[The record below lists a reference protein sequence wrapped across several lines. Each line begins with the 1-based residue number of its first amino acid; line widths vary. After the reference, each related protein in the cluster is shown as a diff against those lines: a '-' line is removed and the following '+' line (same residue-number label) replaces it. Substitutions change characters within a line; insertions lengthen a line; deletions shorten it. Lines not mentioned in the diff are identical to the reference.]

1 MRAFNAG
8 NNNSSEAGTYSAA
21 TATLIE
27 DSAQVIC
34 AGAVNSLGS
43 SLVIFGVANFDPAVS
58 TTTPLITNQCTIDN
72 SYLAGTDNLV
82 VTGTLTLVGG
92 ILQTTGT
99 IDAEGGVTI
108 EAFQPSSTGA
118 VLEYGTLNNYG
129 TATWT
134 GGAIIANNGVVFN
147 NEPGATFNAL
157 SDDSFIW
164 TGNNSTSAGAVP
176 IFNNLAGAPSQ
187 SPARTGSAGTQVG
200 VVFNNAGAVDVSS
213 GTLALGAA
221 DVTLPATSSGSFQG
235 ALGPRWTSLQPRIS
249 RPHRASTPTRW
260 SLIPET
266 TTPAKLVH
274 TARCDRDSHRRLCP
288 GDLHRGGEQPRELTG
303 HLRCGQLQ
311 PGCLNHHA
319 LDH

>member
-1 MRAFNAG
+1 MEFDSG

-27 DSAQVIC
+27 DSAQVIFT
-34 AGAVNSLGS
+34 GAVNSLGS
-43 SLVIFGVANFDPAVS
+43 SLVIFGVANFSPAVS

-134 GGAIIANNGVVFN
+134 GGAIIANNGAVFN

-164 TGNNSTSAGAVP
+164 TGNNSTGAERCP
-176 IFNNLAGAPSQ
+176 ALATI
-187 SPARTGSAGTQVG
+187 SPAPPFTKSGGTGSAGTQVG
-200 VVFNNAGAVDVSS
+200 VVFNDAGAVDVSS
-213 GTLALGAA
+213 GTLAFGAA
-221 DVTLPATSSGSFQG
+221 DVTLPATSSGSFARCAWDHAG
-235 ALGPRWTSLQPRIS
+235 LRYNPEF
-249 RPHRASTPTRW
+249 RPHRASTPTR
-260 SLIPET
+260 
-266 TTPAKLVH
+266 
-274 TARCDRDSHRRLCP
+274 
-288 GDLHRGGEQPRELTG
+288 
-303 HLRCGQLQ
+303 
-311 PGCLNHHA
+311 
-319 LDH
+319 